1 MTIGASIF
9 IAAVGAILRFAVN
22 DRFDDVDLAVVG
34 NILMVAGAVGL
45 IVGLVLSMQSRRV
58 VTEVRDDPRRR

>member
-34 NILMVAGAVGL
+34 NILMIAGAIGL
-45 IVGLVLSMQSRRV
+45 IIGVILSMQGRRV
-58 VTEVRDDPRRR
+58 VTDDRRRR